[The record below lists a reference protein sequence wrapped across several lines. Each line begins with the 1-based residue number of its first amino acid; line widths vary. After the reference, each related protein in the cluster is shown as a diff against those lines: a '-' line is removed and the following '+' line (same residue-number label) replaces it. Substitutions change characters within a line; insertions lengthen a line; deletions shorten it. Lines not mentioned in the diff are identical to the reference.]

1 MNETSDPPEIP
12 ELSAGLSREEAIAL
26 RESFDPAEQERIQRT
41 VGELLDLLGKT
52 HTMAVLSAFAF
63 AEGPLRFSDLEAD
76 LDIAPN
82 TLSTRLGDLT
92 EAGLL
97 DREAYDEVP
106 PRVEYTP
113 TRKAESLFPVFAHL
127 HHWAIEYEF

>member
-1 MNETSDPPEIP
+1 VPLARTASTW
-12 ELSAGLSREEAIAL
+12 SRASSRAA
-26 RESFDPAEQERIQRT
+26 RAS
-41 VGELLDLLGKT
+41 
-52 HTMAVLSAFAF
+52 S
-63 AEGPLRFSDLEAD
+63 FSDLEAE

-82 TLSTRLGDLT
+82 TLSTRLGELT

-113 TRKAESLFPVFAHL
+113 TEKAESLFPAFARL
-127 HHWAIEYEF
+127 HHWAIEHEF